1 MYVLKG
7 VERESNPHVFEIG
20 KRKKKNGERLIL
32 VQCSI
37 WYRLQQLLIINI
49 SSFFFIIRALFSI
62 LPLVVLSLSV
72 WCVWWFIINFYS
84 SSCHDEC
91 KSSSWGVCSVHS
103 FCLFKDNLKFIIYFA
118 FRLCVLYCSL
128 THRER
133 ESEIQHE
140 FLFLI
145 IDYEWR
151 GRDYLNLTFSD

>member
-1 MYVLKG
+1 MNIIKQLVK
-7 VERESNPHVFEIG
+7 ERERAKRDMCVRTKRGGKRVEPSCFEIG
-20 KRKKKNGERLIL
+20 KRKKKKNGERLIL

-62 LPLVVLSLSV
+62 LPLVVLSL
-72 WCVWWFIINFYS
+72 CLMRLMIYYQFS

-118 FRLCVLYCSL
+118 FRLCVCFIAVS
-128 THRER
+128 HRER
-133 ESEIQHE
+133 ESEI
-140 FLFLI
+140 
-145 IDYEWR
+145 
-151 GRDYLNLTFSD
+151 

>member
-1 MYVLKG
+1 VYVLKG

-72 WCVWWFIINFYS
+72 WCVWWFIINFLA
-84 SSCHDEC
+84 HATMNV
-91 KSSSWGVCSVHS
+91 KAHLGVCAVYIPFVCSKTISSLSSISRSDCV
-103 FCLFKDNLKFIIYFA
+103 CFIA
-118 FRLCVLYCSL
+118 VLH
-128 THRER
+128 TERER
-133 ESEIQHE
+133 VRYNTN
-140 FLFLI
+140 FF
-145 IDYEWR
+145 
-151 GRDYLNLTFSD
+151 F